1 MKGSIR
7 LFTLLLI
14 GGLVFSACQTQRV
27 VTIPNAH
34 AIAGAETL
42 AQTTPV
48 IVSTP
53 PPATPPPVEVRTTEV
68 PADVRTEAFRLD
80 DAEQNADVMN
90 QRYHV
95 VVGSFR
101 NRNNAVGLQQTLNRE
116 GNNAVIVV
124 NKQGMFRVLIASYN
138 TQSEA
143 RAKMQQVNRRF
154 TDVWLLMQRQ

>member
-1 MKGSIR
+1 MTQSIR

-14 GGLVFSACQTQRV
+14 GGLVFSGCRTQV

-34 AIAGAETL
+34 VVAGAETPVQ
-42 AQTTPV
+42 AIPV

-53 PPATPPPVEVRTTEV
+53 PPAPPPPIEVRTEEAVT
-68 PADVRTEAFRLD
+68 VRTEAFRLD
-80 DAEQNADVMN
+80 DDARNADVMN

-101 NRNNAVGLQQTLNRE
+101 NRSNAVGLQQTLNRE

-124 NKQGMFRVLIASYN
+124 NEQGMFRVLIASYN

-143 RAKMQQVNRRF
+143 RAKIREVNRRF
-154 TDVWLLMQRQ
+154 PDVWLLMQRQ